1 MHTALDAVVEIFTWV
16 GFIGAVAFGFV
27 ALALWAFDGTWL
39 PVEAIVDHEDDG
51 TWVRWFDGDGE
62 ANNARADHHTAAQ
75 LAGRDRADV
84 WYRHGWR
91 GRMRLTR
98 RAPLLRAMTGLAVG
112 LFALGVVSMIGS
124 WVVLFLPR

>member
-1 MHTALDAVVEIFTWV
+1 MHSALDAVLEIFAWV
-16 GFIGAVAFGFV
+16 GLLGAAVFGVV
-27 ALALWAFDGTWL
+27 ALIVWALDGTWL
-39 PVEAIVDHEDDG
+39 PVEAIVDHEHDG

-62 ANNARADHHTAAQ
+62 ANSAHADHHTAAA
-75 LAGRDRADV
+75 LAGEDRADV

-98 RAPLLRAMTGLAVG
+98 RPPLLRVFTGLAAG
-112 LFALGVVSMIGS
+112 LLVVAIVSTVIS